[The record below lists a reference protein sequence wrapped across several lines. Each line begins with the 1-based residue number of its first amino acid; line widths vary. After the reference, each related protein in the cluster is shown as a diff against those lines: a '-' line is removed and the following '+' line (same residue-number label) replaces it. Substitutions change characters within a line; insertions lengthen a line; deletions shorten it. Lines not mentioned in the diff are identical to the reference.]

1 MQILKE
7 KVAVRQLVKDFD
19 IQRLSIGFVPTMGA
33 LHTGHLSLIQ
43 TALDTCDK
51 VIVSI
56 FVNPTQ
62 FDSSNDLKNYPR
74 TLDKDISLLSEI
86 SEEIVLF
93 SPNPTEVYEDG
104 MVSEQFSFD
113 GLEHEMEGKFRPGH
127 FDGVATVIKKLF
139 SIVKPDKAFF
149 GEKDYQQLQVIRKL
163 TEKEGWP
170 IEIVGCPVSREANG
184 LARSSRNERLG
195 PEQREEAGIIYEVL
209 NSVKNSFGTKSVSVI
224 KDEVSKVFNN
234 TPELKLEYFDI
245 AHSDN
250 LKSAAKK
257 ESGKKYRA
265 FIAVYCGETR
275 LIDNIALN

>member
-19 IQRLSIGFVPTMGA
+19 IQGLSLGFVPTMGA
-33 LHTGHLSLIQ
+33 LHSGHLSLIQ
-43 TALDTCDK
+43 AALNTCDK

-62 FDSSNDLKNYPR
+62 FDSSNDLENYPR
-74 TLDKDISLLSEI
+74 TLEKDIKLLSDFN
-86 SEEIVLF
+86 EEIIVF
-93 SPNPTEVYEDG
+93 SPNPTEVYEDS
-104 MVSEQFSFD
+104 MVSEHFTFD

-139 SIVKPDKAFF
+139 SIVSPDKAFF
-149 GEKDYQQLQVIRKL
+149 GEKDYQQLQIIRKL

-170 IEIVGCPVSREANG
+170 IEIVGCPISREANG
-184 LARSSRNERLG
+184 LARSSRNERLSW
-195 PEQREEAGIIYEVL
+195 EERQESGAIHEVL
-209 NSVKNSFGTKSVSVI
+209 DSVKHGFGTKSVSDI
-224 KDEVSKVFNN
+224 KDQVSKAFNN
-234 TPELKLEYFDI
+234 TPALKLEYFDI
-245 AHSDN
+245 AHSDS
-250 LKSAAKK
+250 LKPAEKK

>member
-1 MQILKE
+1 MHILKE
-7 KVAVRQLVKDFD
+7 KVAVRRLVKDFD
-19 IQRLSIGFVPTMGA
+19 IQGLSIGFVPTMGA

-62 FDSSNDLKNYPR
+62 FDSPNDLQNYPR
-74 TLDKDISLLSEI
+74 TLEKDIKLLSEV
-86 SEEIVLF
+86 SDEIILF
-93 SPNPTEVYEDG
+93 SPNPSEVYEDG

-113 GLEHEMEGKFRPGH
+113 GIEHQMEGKFRPGH

-149 GEKDYQQLQVIRKL
+149 GEKDYQQLLIIRKL

-170 IEIVGCPVSREANG
+170 IEILGCPISREPNG
-184 LARSSRNERLG
+184 LARSSRNERLS
-195 PEQREEAGIIYEVL
+195 PEQREESGIIYEVL
-209 NSVKNSFGTKSVSVI
+209 TGVKHSFGTKSVSVI
-224 KDEVSKVFNN
+224 RDQVSKAFSNN
-234 TPELKLEYFDI
+234 PTLELEYFDI
-245 AHSDN
+245 AHSDS
-250 LKSAAKK
+250 LKPVVEK
-257 ESGKKYRA
+257 ELGKKYRA
-265 FIAVYCGETR
+265 FIAVHCGEVR